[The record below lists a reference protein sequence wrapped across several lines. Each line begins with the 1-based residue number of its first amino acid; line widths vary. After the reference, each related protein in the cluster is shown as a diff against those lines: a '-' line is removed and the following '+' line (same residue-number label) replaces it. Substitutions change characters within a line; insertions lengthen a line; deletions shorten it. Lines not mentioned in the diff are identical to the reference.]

1 MQFVQHSPKESP
13 TLPGTTNM
21 HVQAC
26 LTAILTITSIAVAL
40 PSQSAA
46 ATIGYI
52 GVAFCMM
59 LNASPLV
66 AIKTV
71 IENKSAESIPLS
83 FTLASIACC
92 FFWAVVGHE
101 QMHDWVVYFP
111 NIVGLSFGLVQLT
124 LKLMYSNEK
133 SSAAEIAM

>member
-1 MQFVQHSPKESP
+1 
-13 TLPGTTNM
+13 M

-26 LTAILTITSIAVAL
+26 LAAVLTISSIAAIL
-40 PSQSAA
+40 PQQNAA
-46 ATIGYI
+46 ALIGYI

-66 AIKTV
+66 AMKTV
-71 IENKSAESIPLS
+71 IQEKSAESIPLT

-92 FFWAVVGHE
+92 FFWAVVGLE

-111 NIVGLSFGLVQLT
+111 NLVGLSFGLVQLT
-124 LKLMYSNEK
+124 LKLMYSNDEN
-133 SSAAEIAM
+133 SAADIAI